1 MLPLVSRT
9 WAPRGQTP
17 VIEEQAG
24 KDHLSLIAAMAP
36 NGRLYVGGQNK
47 AYNGEGVVGFLEY
60 LCRKYR
66 RKNLIVVWDGATIHR
81 CQQVKD
87 FLARKRGRVHLVA
100 LPGYSPEL
108 NPVELLWSQLKR
120 DLKNQVFL
128 SLEDLAEV
136 LVEKLE
142 EFRKD
147 TKLLISFFHKKEV
160 AFFTG

>member
-1 MLPLVSRT
+1 MVLLSMS
-9 WAPRGQTP
+9 
-17 VIEEQAG
+17 VIF
-24 KDHLSLIAAMAP
+24 KFTISPP

-136 LVEKLE
+136 LIEKLE

-147 TKLLISFFHKKEV
+147 TKLIISFFHKGEV